1 METKQ
6 REKINDIGLSRADYK
21 GQNTT
26 LCQGCGHNSISSQV
40 IAVAYELNIK
50 PHEIIRLSG
59 IGCSSKSPAY
69 FLGKSH
75 GFNSLHGR
83 MPAVGTGALMANRSL
98 LALGVSGDGDTASI
112 GMGQFKHLMRRNVRM
127 VYIVENNGVYGLT
140 KGQFSATADEGQ
152 ALKYAGTNPFP
163 PEDLCVE
170 AITAGCGFVA
180 RAFSGDPKQVR
191 ELLKAGLS
199 HRGTAFLDIIS
210 PCVTFNN
217 RDTSTKS
224 YAWGKEH
231 AEPLQD
237 LAYIPKDF
245 VPKMDEIMVDDHSP
259 GEARLV
265 EMHDGSFIRLRKLEE
280 DYDPADRLGALH
292 RLEWARQQNEFIT
305 GLLYFNDN
313 RPSMAEV
320 SDMPETPLTELPAE
334 KLRPSPEALEGIM
347 RSFL

>member
-1 METKQ
+1 
-6 REKINDIGLSRADYK
+6 
-21 GQNTT
+21 
-26 LCQGCGHNSISSQV
+26 
-40 IAVAYELNIK
+40 
-50 PHEIIRLSG
+50 
-59 IGCSSKSPAY
+59 
-69 FLGKSH
+69 
-75 GFNSLHGR
+75 
-83 MPAVGTGALMANRSL
+83 MPAVGTGALIANHSL
-98 LALGVSGDGDTASI
+98 LAIGVSGDGDTASI

-152 ALKYAGTNPFP
+152 QLKYAGTNPFP

-170 AITAGCGFVA
+170 AIIAGCGFVA

-191 ELLKAGLS
+191 ELLKAALS

-237 LAYIPKDF
+237 LAYVPKDF
-245 VPKMDEIMVDDHSP
+245 VPRMDEIMVTDFSP
-259 GEARLV
+259 GEVKLV
-265 EMHDGSFIRLRKLEE
+265 ELHDGSHIQLRKLEE
-280 DYDPADRLGALH
+280 DYNPADRLGALH
-292 RLEWARQQNEFIT
+292 RLEWARQRNEFIT
-305 GLLYFNDN
+305 GLLYFNDS

-320 SDMPETPLTELPAE
+320 SDLPETPLTELPAN
-334 KLRPSPEALEGIM
+334 KLRPSPEALKEIM
-347 RSFL
+347 HSFL